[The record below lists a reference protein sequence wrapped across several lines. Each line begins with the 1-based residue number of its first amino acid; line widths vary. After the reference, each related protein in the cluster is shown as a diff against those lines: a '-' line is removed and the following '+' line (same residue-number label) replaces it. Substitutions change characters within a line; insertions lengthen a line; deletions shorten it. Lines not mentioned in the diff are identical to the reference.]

1 MTSLISL
8 FLQDNGLLKSQ
19 SSTSHVH
26 QCFTTCKSSL
36 VETDLQNTWGIW
48 KQFWR
53 PPWVWHRSSSLTT
66 CLLVSVSYRTSLVA
80 VIVKNPLSNAGDLGS
95 ILGSGRSPGEND
107 NSLQYSCLG
116 NSMEPGGLQFT
127 GSQRV
132 GHDSASKQQKVS
144 YKGEATS
151 MPLSG
156 L

>member
-1 MTSLISL
+1 MA
-8 FLQDNGLLKSQ
+8 
-19 SSTSHVH
+19 
-26 QCFTTCKSSL
+26 
-36 VETDLQNTWGIW
+36 E
-48 KQFWR
+48 
-53 PPWVWHRSSSLTT
+53 
-66 CLLVSVSYRTSLVA
+66 
-80 VIVKNPLSNAGDLGS
+80 IVKNPLSNAGDLGS